1 MSDKLVRV
9 GIFGSTGSIGTQ
21 TLDVI
26 SQLQSSGVSC
36 DVAALAAGNNMEK
49 LAEQIAEFK
58 PDYAWMSNASKL
70 DQL

>member
-1 MSDKLVRV
+1 MSDKIVRV

-26 SQLQSSGVSC
+26 SQLQSSGVAC

-49 LAEQIAEFK
+49 LAEQIAEFRLCL
-58 PDYAWMSNASKL
+58 AV
-70 DQL
+70 